1 MFIYINIYI
10 LFKNT
15 VLCIELYL
23 FIVKTVKNAIVQK
36 KTHYYINILHLSVN
50 SLFIYLFQFNIF

>member
-36 KTHYYINILHLSVN
+36 RHITI
-50 SLFIYLFQFNIF
+50 